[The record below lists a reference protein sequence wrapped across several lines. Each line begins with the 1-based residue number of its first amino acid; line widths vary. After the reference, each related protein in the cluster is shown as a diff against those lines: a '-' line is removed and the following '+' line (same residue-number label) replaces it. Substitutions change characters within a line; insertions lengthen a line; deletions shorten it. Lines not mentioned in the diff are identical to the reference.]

1 MRQMA
6 AEAMDFPGIQ
16 MANTKNHF
24 EAKNEMSKYDKKD
37 FEIVVVFGSKCFTNV
52 S

>member
-1 MRQMA
+1 MA

-16 MANTKNHF
+16 MAKTKNHF
-24 EAKNEMSKYDKKD
+24 EAKIEMSKYDKKD